1 MDESVD
7 HRCGDDVVARCP
19 GRPAG
24 RRQGATR
31 VMAKTKNTSG
41 QLLER
46 KWRSGRTYVVRVH
59 AYGRRHYL
67 TLGSTQ
73 DGWTRRRAEAELQ
86 NIQADIRRGIWTPP
100 RPARARTVKPIAAPD
115 AKTVTFHEFASRWL
129 AGRRNEISPRTYEM
143 YKLALTHHLLPYF
156 AHHGLDEI
164 TIEIVDAYCRHKVA
178 QSQQCRAAL
187 EAAAHL
193 PYNKRLPRPLSTST
207 ISKTIDVLQMVLSQA
222 VEYGH
227 MPSNPAAG
235 KRRRLKRPARRP
247 VHLDSVEQIQ
257 ALLDAAH
264 ELDSEPVWRIPDRR
278 AIITT
283 LVLAGPRAHEL
294 CLLRWRD
301 VDLANGRIYIG
312 RSKTQA
318 GLREIPLLPLL
329 RDELAAHKANATN
342 TSPDEFVF
350 PTDAGTMR
358 DKDNLRNRVLAP
370 VIPRADK
377 LLAARDQPPLP
388 TGLTPHKLRHTFA
401 SVLVALGEDPASVM
415 AALGHTDPK
424 FTLRVYTH
432 LMRRDPTGRARLK
445 TLIDGDTTLGM
456 PKEEAGGADSRPGE
470 RQRLGHSAPQ

>member
-1 MDESVD
+1 
-7 HRCGDDVVARCP
+7 
-19 GRPAG
+19 
-24 RRQGATR
+24 
-31 VMAKTKNTSG
+31 MAKNTTG
-41 QLLER
+41 QLLDR
-46 KWRSGRTYVVRVH
+46 KWRSGRTYAVRVH

-73 DGWTRRRAEAELQ
+73 DGWTRSRAEAELQ
-86 NIQADIRRGIWTPP
+86 NILADIRRGIWTPP
-100 RPARARTVKPIAAPD
+100 RPARSRTAKPIAERD
-115 AKTVTFHEFASRWL
+115 AKTITFHEFASRWL
-129 AGRRNEISPRTYEM
+129 TGRRNEISPRTHEM

-156 AHHGLDEI
+156 AHYGLDEI
-164 TIEIVDAYCRHKVA
+164 TIEAVDAYRRHKVA
-178 QSQQCRAAL
+178 QSQQRRAAL

-193 PYNKRLPRPLSTST
+193 PYNERPPRPLSAPT
-207 ISKTIDVLQMVLSQA
+207 INKTIDVLQMVLSQA

-227 MPSNPAAG
+227 IPSNPAAG

-264 ELDSEPVWRIPDRR
+264 ELDSDPVWRIPDRC
-278 AIITT
+278 AILAT

-294 CLLRWRD
+294 CQLRWRD
-301 VDLANGRIYIG
+301 VDLANGRIHIG

-342 TSPDEFVF
+342 PGSDGFVF
-350 PTDAGTMR
+350 PTAAGTIR

-370 VIPRADK
+370 VVDRADK
-377 LLAARDQPPLP
+377 LLVTRDQAPLP
-388 TGLTPHKLRHTFA
+388 AGLTPHKLRHTFA

-432 LMRRDPTGRARLK
+432 LMRRDPTERTRLK
-445 TLIDGDTTLGM
+445 SLVDGDAVAITD
-456 PKEEAGGADSRPGE
+456 EDARGARTRGN
-470 RQRLGHSAPQ
+470 QRLDTSAGC